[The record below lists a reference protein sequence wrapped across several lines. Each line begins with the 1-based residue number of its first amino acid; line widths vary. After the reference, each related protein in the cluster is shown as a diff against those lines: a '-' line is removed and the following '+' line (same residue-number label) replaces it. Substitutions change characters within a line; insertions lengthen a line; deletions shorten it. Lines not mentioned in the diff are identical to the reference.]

1 MDLSKLNKE
10 QKIAVEHKKGP
21 LLVLSGAGTG
31 KTRVLTS
38 RFVYI
43 VKNLNVNFN
52 KIIAVTFT
60 NKAANEIKER
70 VNTELQSSIDT
81 PWIGTFHS
89 IFAKFLRKHSTLV
102 NLKSNF
108 TILDIEDQKKL
119 LKQVLDYCKIDKD
132 INEGI
137 YHNEIQNLKDNKI
150 LFNENKKICKFS
162 SIERLDDIYSYYQQR
177 LIEINAVDFG
187 DILLHSYTILSSNLD
202 LRKSYQNFIE
212 HILIDEFQ
220 DTNLIQYDL
229 IKLVLN
235 SNKNL
240 FCVGDDDQS
249 IYAWRG
255 ANIEN
260 IINFPKEFNSSVV
273 RLTKNYRS
281 NSSILEAAACII
293 SNNKNRLGKDL
304 VSFNK
309 NIPEQKISLHS
320 FYSQEE
326 ESLWISDDI
335 SRKFQDDNSI
345 GVLVR
350 LTAQMRSI
358 EDKFIKYALPYEII
372 GGPRF
377 FERKEIKDI
386 LAYLKLANS
395 FKDDLSFERVINLP
409 KRGVGDQSVKLI
421 IDKAREKKISF
432 FESLELLSREN
443 NLPGSLMIKTKPFID
458 IIKKTS
464 DLINKTTLEDIGIF
478 IIEESGYLKMLE
490 NEKNK
495 LKQLENESRVDNL
508 KEFVN
513 ALSEFDNLDDFLE
526 HVGLVNE
533 NQNKT
538 HSNSIK
544 LMTLHAAKGLEF
556 DHVYLP
562 GWEEGIF
569 PSSRALEQNST
580 KSLEEERRLA
590 YVGITRAKK
599 EAYISF
605 AMKRAFHGDWMDAL
619 PSRFINEIPDESVE
633 KNEIDIVKNDDFD
646 FNQDNS
652 IEFDNEYRSPGWDRF
667 KKKKLLKWKK

>member
-1 MDLSKLNKE
+1 MDFSKLNKE
-10 QKIAVEHKKGP
+10 QIIAVEHQKGP

-43 VKNLNVNFN
+43 VQNLKVNFN
-52 KIIAVTFT
+52 EIIAVTFT

-70 VNTELQSSIDT
+70 VNSELKSSIDS
-81 PWIGTFHS
+81 PWVGTFHS
-89 IFAKFLRKHSTLV
+89 IFVKFLRKHSGLV

-108 TILDIEDQKKL
+108 TILDIDDQKKL

-132 INEGI
+132 ISEGI

-150 LFNENKKICKFS
+150 LFNENKKINKIS
-162 SIERLDDIYSYYQQR
+162 SLEKLDEIYSYYQQR
-177 LIEINAVDFG
+177 LVEINAVDFG
-187 DILLHSYTILSSNLD
+187 DILLHSYNILFNNKD
-202 LRKSYQNFIE
+202 IQKSYKDFIK

-229 IKLVLN
+229 IKLILN
-235 SNKNL
+235 SEKNL

-255 ANIEN
+255 ANIDN

-281 NSSILEAAACII
+281 NNSILEAAACII

-309 NIPEQKISLHS
+309 NIPEQKINLNS

-335 SRKFQDDNSI
+335 SKKFQENNSI
-345 GVLVR
+345 GILVR

-358 EDKFIKYALPYEII
+358 EDKLIKFALPYEII

-395 FKDDLSFERVINLP
+395 IQDDLSFERVINLP
-409 KRGVGDQSVKLI
+409 KRGIGGQSVKLI
-421 IDKAREKKISF
+421 VDNAREKKISF
-432 FESLELLSREN
+432 FESLVSLSEEN
-443 NLPGSLMIKTKPFID
+443 KLPGSLIVKTKTFID

-464 DLINKTTLEDIGIF
+464 DLINKTNLEDIGIF
-478 IIEESGYLKMLE
+478 IIEESGYLQMLE

-495 LKQLENESRVDNL
+495 LKQIENESRIDNL

-533 NQNKT
+533 NQKKT
-538 HSNSIK
+538 YSNSVK

-590 YVGITRAKK
+590 YVGITRAKFDLNLSY
-599 EAYISF
+599 ATSRYTYGINNYS
-605 AMKRAFHGDWMDAL
+605 L
-619 PSRFINEIPDESVE
+619 PSRFLNEISKIE
-633 KNEIDIVKNDDFD
+633 KNTSNT
-646 FNQDNS
+646 
-652 IEFDNEYRSPGWDRF
+652 IENYTPSHLNKKITSNNTQLSPG
-667 KKKKLLKWKK
+667 KKRMLEFLKKNSK